1 MKLWFILSLGLAIG
15 EIMALIL
22 FFFLRGRSMNENEV
36 VNQEIQSLREL
47 LKLKEEKIEEMK
59 EELRKLKIPAYLRR
73 TDFCPKLPP
82 PSFW

>member
-1 MKLWFILSLGLAIG
+1 
-15 EIMALIL
+15 
-22 FFFLRGRSMNENEV
+22 MNENEV

-73 TDFCPKLPP
+73 TDFCPRLPP